1 MKNYRKRIAD
11 DILKRK
17 LEGKGAVL
25 IEGPKW
31 CGKTTTAE
39 QLAAS
44 KAARVLIP
52 AEMGMDVDKSGQNG
66 AVPARDHLR
75 VRFRTERSFTRINDF
90 FPFNQYGAIFDRRV
104 RNGVDHPAF

>member
-11 DILKRK
+11 AILLRK

-39 QLAAS
+39 QIAAS
-44 KAARVLIP
+44 VLY
-52 AEMGMDVDKSGQNG
+52 MDDPQTKECSLAGVSGRG
-66 AVPARDHLR
+66 ASVCYSRLPCA
-75 VRFRTERSFTRINDF
+75 
-90 FPFNQYGAIFDRRV
+90 Q
-104 RNGVDHPAF
+104 